1 MGGRGR
7 QTEWAGGRKQ
17 KTKNTSRGPR
27 GPGGDTHRVSRSTIS
42 RSTARRFGSFTHYQ
56 GLCFNVYAPFTRTAL
71 TPSPARCLHALTP
84 PPNYCLHTS
93 PCVQRGVRGGAP
105 AGCGAEPREFLGV
118 FFSPI
123 STDFG
128 HILELYHQSVQKDAV
143 LLAISSNLYDSLMT
157 ASRRLLVATT
167 LR

>member
-1 MGGRGR
+1 MHL
-7 QTEWAGGRKQ
+7 
-17 KTKNTSRGPR
+17 S
-27 GPGGDTHRVSRSTIS
+27 THTN
-42 RSTARRFGSFTHYQ
+42 RFFYVDVGYS
-56 GLCFNVYAPFTRTAL
+56 GAL
-71 TPSPARCLHALTP
+71 
-84 PPNYCLHTS
+84 
-93 PCVQRGVRGGAP
+93 
-105 AGCGAEPREFLGV
+105 AGCGAEPREILGV

-143 LLAISSNLYDSLMT
+143 LLAISSKLYDSLMT